1 MECRNWTS
9 RSQGISAS
17 AETPFSRDRYR
28 RVAAEPNRRAT
39 VALGS
44 ARQTNAFLVFWEQLA
59 RASLGYDW
67 QVARRVIQLS
77 AIETRPSRSL
87 PTPSGACLYRFASI
101 WPGPISSRER
111 RTDLVEERD
120 PGDRF
125 GEFPPRILRGFSKAS
140 WQSSNQSRSV
150 NAIGIFRH
158 WQLDGRRN
166 SLARESF
173 AVENHKV
180 IGSKRT
186 RCCFSGDAIC
196 RPRIAPDHGTR
207 FVRSAKKLAYPRT
220 VACRREMSER
230 RHRVA
235 SGENRWTN
243 NRLVSEVSALSRLNY
258 FSLKSPRERWPIA
271 A

>member
-1 MECRNWTS
+1 M
-9 RSQGISAS
+9 
-17 AETPFSRDRYR
+17 
-28 RVAAEPNRRAT
+28 
-39 VALGS
+39 
-44 ARQTNAFLVFWEQLA
+44 
-59 RASLGYDW
+59 
-67 QVARRVIQLS
+67 
-77 AIETRPSRSL
+77 
-87 PTPSGACLYRFASI
+87 
-101 WPGPISSRER
+101 
-111 RTDLVEERD
+111 EERD

-125 GEFPPRILRGFSKAS
+125 GEFPPRILRGFSKSS

-220 VACRREMSER
+220 VARRWQMSAR
-230 RHRVA
+230 RHCFA
-235 SGENRWTN
+235 SRENRWTN
-243 NRLVSEVSALSRLNY
+243 NRLVPQMSALSRFKLFQSQISESTMADRCLN
-258 FSLKSPRERWPIA
+258 KSPPT
-271 A
+271 